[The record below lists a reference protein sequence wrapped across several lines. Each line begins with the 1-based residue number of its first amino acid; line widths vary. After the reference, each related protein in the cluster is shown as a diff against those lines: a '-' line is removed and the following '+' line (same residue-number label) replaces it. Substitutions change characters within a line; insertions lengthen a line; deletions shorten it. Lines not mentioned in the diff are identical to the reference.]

1 MAQTYEVKSGDSLN
15 AIAKQYGYSDY
26 KSAGISGFGNNP
38 DLITPGMKLTI
49 SGTPLQSNVSSSSGD
64 SRSNFNRNSADLTNI
79 LAKYYPQNQQPGNV
93 NTNTPGGE
101 NMNTGGGTTVNPATP
116 GANNQNATIDNYSDP
131 YTQALDKMKANQD
144 AATQNLIAT
153 IQAKRANRGNEINQ
167 SYQRYKEGLMLLGIQ
182 SEDINSTPDIVMGNI
197 QQAENARIAK
207 LQDLD
212 MQEATALLEAQTARD
227 EKDFKLLKDRMDYI
241 KEIKRERINT
251 LKDNFDMLKAE
262 QGIADIQAEQIYDQL
277 GKLSG
282 NQKEQFLQEI
292 ANSFNVP
299 VGAIVAGVAKVAKA
313 RKTGTGGGGGKLTAG
328 EKKSG
333 AWSQLNSLMSS
344 NVKTKSGA
352 PIVDANGYITP
363 EGFKAMVMFGQENDI
378 SKKDLFE
385 AYSQYLYL
393 DNYKDYGL
401 TPVEY
406 KSLTGTL
413 PQGEVL

>member
-1 MAQTYEVKSGDSLN
+1 MAQTYSVKSGDSLN
-15 AIAKQYGYSDY
+15 QIAKQFGYSDY
-26 KSAGISGFGNNP
+26 KQAGITGFGNNP
-38 DLITPGMKLTI
+38 DLIKPGQQLNIT
-49 SGTPLQSNVSSSSGD
+49 GTPLTSNPVVSSSN
-64 SRSNFNRNSADLTNI
+64 SRSQFMRDSNDLGNM
-79 LAKYYPQNQQPGNV
+79 LSRYYPQNQQNNNN
-93 NTNTPGGE
+93 NTPTPGGSSGSS
-101 NMNTGGGTTVNPATP
+101 NAPSSP
-116 GANNQNATIDNYSDP
+116 GANNENATIDNYSDP
-131 YTQALDKMKANQD
+131 YTQALDKMKVNQD
-144 AATQNLIAT
+144 VATQNLINT
-153 IQAKRANRGNEINQ
+153 IQAKRANRGNEITQ
-167 SYQRYKEGLMLLGIQ
+167 SYERYKQGLMLLGVQSENIQ
-182 SEDINSTPDIVMGNI
+182 SSPDIVMGNI

-207 LQDLD
+207 LQELD
-212 MQEATALLEAQTARD
+212 QEEATAMLEATMAQD

-277 GKLSG
+277 NKLSG
-282 NQKEQFLQEI
+282 TQKEQFLQEI
-292 ANSFNVP
+292 ANRFNVP

-333 AWSQLNSLMSS
+333 AWSQLNSIISS

-363 EGFKAMVMFGQENDI
+363 DGFKAMVMFGQENDI

-413 PQGEVL
+413 PQGEVI